1 MKIPQS
7 LHRGLAQTVGL
18 GKGAATPMS
27 MTRRRCPLSGFDQA
41 LQLARAILGFSS
53 ASRGGLGQSFW
64 TSVTKAPLPEA
75 NRWLANLQLFANL
88 LTVQSLEG
96 QQDDPGAS
104 DDTLWYSGHGPSVR
118 VAVGEARK
126 RRACALKLP
135 CPQLKGTSHIM
146 KSICETLH

>member
-104 DDTLWYSGHGPSVR
+104 DDTLWGTRGTDPAFELLSVR
-118 VAVGEARK
+118 LGSAEHARASCHA
-126 RRACALKLP
+126 RRL
-135 CPQLKGTSHIM
+135 
-146 KSICETLH
+146 